1 MAEGGKMLKITC
13 QAQSNLYD
21 VTECGTCFLQGQ
33 LLLIIIVN
41 VESEGTR
48 EYFEELWL
56 EIPVFLGEG
65 RRSAS

>member
-1 MAEGGKMLKITC
+1 MLKITC

-48 EYFEELWL
+48 EYFEEL
-56 EIPVFLGEG
+56 
-65 RRSAS
+65 